1 MYSLVRVKVMNKNIF
16 KSQLLFDITLFFS
29 LFLIFLD
36 SYQILSFPIT
46 WIGTGLLL
54 TLCLVIFYKQ
64 KIKLNFLYLIIL
76 VIALLPTFFNLSNS
90 SDINLYTF
98 LRVFSFL
105 GFSFTL
111 LVFTKTHYQEIILRN
126 LKAVFFLMV
135 GLSIYTYFAQLFNFY
150 EPFRNRPGTGILG
163 FDAQQNFWISG
174 SHRLVGTFREPVFL
188 VSLLFPSFLVIHF
201 QSRNSKI
208 FYIISALIFGLTKS
222 ELAIVFVGLFILVQI
237 LLKNFDF
244 NSFIFLLVFL
254 VCFFVPIKECDISPN
269 NIECPSYTEEEIN
282 DKLKYQEETN
292 STDKLIVSLDEIE
305 FQDRE
310 RSDTI
315 SFGIDSLKNNT
326 GFGFQ
331 HTNQKYTDYLSQDVS
346 HEMYLVNRSLPEYLK
361 VKYLTRTFGTGRY
374 FLVYENIN
382 IQNNFLFNLF
392 SIGMFYLLMLIF
404 LILYSFNKSFEKGL
418 KVSLIILCI
427 SLASVEDLLPI
438 FGLYLSLMFTM
449 ERNENK

>member
-1 MYSLVRVKVMNKNIF
+1 MNKNIF
-16 KSQLLFDITLFFS
+16 KSTLLLDIS
-29 LFLIFLD
+29 LFLSIFLMFLD

-46 WIGTGLLL
+46 WIGTGLFLI
-54 TLCLVIFYKQ
+54 LCLAIFYKQ
-64 KIKLNFLYLIIL
+64 EIKLNFLYLIIL
-76 VIALLPTFFNLSNS
+76 VIALLPTLFNLST

-105 GFSFTL
+105 GFALTL
-111 LVFTKTHYQEIILRN
+111 LVFTKTHYQENILRN
-126 LKAVFFLMV
+126 LKAVFFLIV

-163 FDAQQNFWISG
+163 FDTQQNFWISG

-208 FYIISALIFGLTKS
+208 FYIISAIIFGLTKS
-222 ELAIVFVGLFILVQI
+222 ELAIIFVALFILVEL

-244 NSFIFLLVFL
+244 NSIIFLLVFL
-254 VCFFVPIKECDISPN
+254 ICFFVPIKECDISPN
-269 NIECPSYTEEEIN
+269 NIECPTYTEEEIN
-282 DKLKYQEETN
+282 NKLNLQEETN
-292 STDKLIVSLDEIE
+292 FSDTLVVDLNEIE

-315 SFGIDSLKNNT
+315 SFGINSITNNT

-331 HTNQKYTDYLSQDVS
+331 HTNHKYTNFFSEAVNN
-346 HEMYLVNRSLPEYLK
+346 EMYLVNRTLPEYLK
-361 VKYLTRTFGTGRY
+361 VKYLTRSFGTGRY

-392 SIGMFYLLMLIF
+392 SIGNFYLLILIL

-418 KVSLIILCI
+418 KVSLMTLCI
-427 SLASVEDLLPI
+427 SMASVEDLLPI
-438 FGLYLSLMFTM
+438 FGLYMSLVFTL
-449 ERNENK
+449 ERNEN